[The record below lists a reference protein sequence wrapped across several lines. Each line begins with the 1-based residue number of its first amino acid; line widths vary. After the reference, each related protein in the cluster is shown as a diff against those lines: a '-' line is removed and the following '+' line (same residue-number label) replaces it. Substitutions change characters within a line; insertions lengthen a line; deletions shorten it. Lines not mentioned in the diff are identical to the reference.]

1 MTPEQIGALGAFV
14 VAIADHFDAPGP
26 SPEKT
31 AEHYQLAQRA
41 RLLRAIVL
49 NDIDAGWPAPT
60 PADLRTANQLTQ
72 HAIPGADHATEN
84 HC

>member
-14 VAIADHFDAPGP
+14 VAIADHYDAPGP

-60 PADLRTANQLTQ
+60 ATELHTDAHLSQ
-72 HAIPGADHATEN
+72 HTIPGAN
-84 HC
+84 HGR

>member
-14 VAIADHFDAPGP
+14 VAIADHYDAPGP

-49 NDIDAGWPAPT
+49 NDIDASWLAPT
-60 PADLRTANQLTQ
+60 AAELRTDAHLSQ
-72 HAIPGADHATEN
+72 HTTPGAN
-84 HC
+84 HGR